1 VGEKAMY
8 EVGEK
13 LKDARMAKGYTL
25 DDLQQI
31 TKIQKRYL
39 TAIEDGR
46 FEVLPGNFY
55 VRAFIKQYA
64 EVVGLDG
71 DQLVEEYNE
80 NTDGNTNKKKR
91 QSAETYS
98 RLSSNKGGVWETIK
112 DSLPMILIVVLI
124 IAIIVSIYIA
134 SSQMDNGN
142 GENIIN
148 EESQETE
155 FITNESE
162 QTSEQNSNNSET
174 SGNEQ
179 SSENNEQSNENEGN
193 SQTLE
198 VESSDSTSTN
208 YIVSGEHP
216 ETQTVELRV
225 PEGGSSWVSI
235 SVDGNVQ
242 EQGALQNGQSFEVE
256 FDSNVGEIH
265 TVIGYSP
272 DTEVYLND
280 QLVEYEEEVADTDRI
295 EMTFTFE

>member
-1 VGEKAMY
+1 MY

>member
-1 VGEKAMY
+1 MHK
-8 EVGEK
+8 VGEK

-46 FEVLPGNFY
+46 LEVLPGDFY
-55 VRAFIKQYA
+55 ARAFIKQYA

-71 DQLVEEYNE
+71 GQLVEEYRDS
-80 NTDGNTNKKKR
+80 TGRDTNRKKR
-91 QSAETYS
+91 QSTETYS
-98 RLSSNKGGVWETIK
+98 RLSSDKNGAWETIK
-112 DSLPMILIVVLI
+112 TSLPMILIIVLI
-124 IAIIVSIYIA
+124 LSIIVSIYIA
-134 SSQMDNGN
+134 SSQVTNGN
-142 GENIIN
+142 GENMIN

-162 QTSEQNSNNSET
+162 QTSEENSNNSNENNA
-174 SGNEQ
+174 SGSASN
-179 SSENNEQSNENEGN
+179 SENNEQSSENEGN

-198 VESSDSTSTN
+198 VESTDSTSTH

-216 ETQTVELRV
+216 ETQTIELRV
-225 PEGGSSWVSI
+225 PEDGNSWVSI
-235 SVDGNVQ
+235 SIDGNVQ
-242 EQGALQNGQSFEVE
+242 EQGALQDGQSFEVN
-256 FDSNVGEIH
+256 FDSNVAEIQ

-280 QLVEYEEEVADTDRI
+280 QLVEYEEEMADTDRV
-295 EMTFTFE
+295 EMTLTFE

>member
-134 SSQMDNGN
+134 SSQMANGN